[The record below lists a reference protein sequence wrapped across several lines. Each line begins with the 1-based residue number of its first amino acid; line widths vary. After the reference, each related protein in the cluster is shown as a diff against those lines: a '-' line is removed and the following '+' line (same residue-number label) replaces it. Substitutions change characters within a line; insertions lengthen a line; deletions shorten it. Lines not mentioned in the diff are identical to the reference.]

1 MERTRFEQAKE
12 IVLRYY
18 ETNGYSEA
26 RQKQICHSLEV
37 IVRLIVELS
46 IDFNEDAI
54 ETMVAHKQWRYAQES
69 DLRHVGAMLLMAME
83 SGTTDSRNIWH
94 GKPVR
99 SLESVVFSETLDG
112 YLSQLRRMG
121 RAKSTIDF
129 EDSANRGLLLYLE
142 SIGVSSFERI
152 TAGHLEGYL
161 MMRLPTVAKSTGQA
175 IVYRL
180 RHFFKYLSMEK
191 AVDASLCV
199 ALAVR
204 IEVPVPIVTTLTEGQ
219 EGTLNDAR
227 KPVTA
232 KEARSRAVTL
242 LCLRLG
248 LRRSDAHKLRFCELD
263 WKEGVLSIVQQKT
276 RKPLTL
282 PLPDDV
288 GYAIADYVVNHR
300 PKVDSDLVFL
310 SLRAPYHKGFQSAT
324 DIKQAKQTCGGHDA
338 WEGRYHILRRT
349 CATRLLREGASMLT
363 IMGVLGQTTMDSL
376 DCYLGLDASSM
387 SLSPLVVEELGLPE
401 VLS

>member
-1 MERTRFEQAKE
+1 MDRTQFELAKE

-18 ETNGYSEA
+18 EENGYSED
-26 RQKQICHSLEV
+26 RICAIRLTLRV
-37 IVRLIVELS
+37 IAGLLDELN
-46 IDFNEDAI
+46 IEFDGGAI
-54 ETMVAHKQWRYAQES
+54 SRMVAHRQWSYVGEC
-69 DLRHVGAMLLMAME
+69 DLRHAGAMLLMAME
-83 SGTTDSRNIWH
+83 SGTTDTRLIRH
-94 GKPVR
+94 RRVPR
-99 SLESVVFSETLDG
+99 SLQSAEFSEVLEG

-129 EDSANRGLLLYLE
+129 ENRANKGLLLYLE
-142 SIGVSSFERI
+142 SIGVSNFERI

-161 MMRLPTVAKSTGQA
+161 MLRIPVFTKGTARAT
-175 IVYRL
+175 VYRL
-180 RHFFKYLSMEK
+180 QHFFRYLSLEK
-191 AVDASLCV
+191 VIDASLLR
-199 ALAVR
+199 ALD
-204 IEVPVPIVTTLTEGQ
+204 IKIKVPATVVTTLTEGQ
-219 EGTLNDAR
+219 ESILMDAQM
-227 KPVTA
+227 PTTA
-232 KEARSRAVTL
+232 REARSRAVTL

-248 LRRSDAHKLRFCELD
+248 LRVSDVYKLRFCELN

-300 PKVDSDLVFL
+300 PKVDLDLVFL

-338 WEGRYHILRRT
+338 WEGRYHVLRRT
-349 CATRLLREGASMLT
+349 CATRLLREGTSMLT
-363 IMGVLGQTTMDSL
+363 IMGVLGQTTMESL
-376 DCYLGLDASSM
+376 DCYLGLDVSSM
-387 SLSPLVVEELGLPE
+387 SLSPLVVEGLGLPE

>member
-1 MERTRFEQAKE
+1 MDRTRFEQAKE

-18 ETNGYSEA
+18 GENGYSDE
-26 RQKQICHSLEV
+26 RICAM
-37 IVRLIVELS
+37 RLTLRIIAGLLDELN
-46 IDFNEDAI
+46 IEFNRDAI
-54 ETMVAHKQWRYAQES
+54 TRMVAQRQWNYAQEC
-69 DLRHVGAMLLMAME
+69 DLRHAGAMLLMAME
-83 SGTTDSRNIWH
+83 SGTTDSRNIRH
-94 GKPVR
+94 RKPRR
-99 SLESVVFSETLDG
+99 SLQSAEFSEVLEG

-121 RAKSTIDF
+121 RARKTIDF
-129 EDSANRGLLLYLE
+129 EDFANRGLLLYLE
-142 SIGVSSFERI
+142 SIGIRNLGSI

-180 RHFFKYLSMEK
+180 RHFLRYLSLEK
-191 AVDASLCV
+191 VIEASLLR
-199 ALAVR
+199 ALD
-204 IEVPVPIVTTLTEGQ
+204 IKIKVPATVVTTLTEGQ
-219 EGTLNDAR
+219 EGILMDAR
-227 KPVTA
+227 MPTTA
-232 KEARSRAVTL
+232 GEARSRAVAL

-248 LRRSDAHKLRFCELD
+248 LRRSDVYKLRFCELD

-310 SLRAPYHKGFQSAT
+310 SLRAPYGNRLSSHT
-324 DIKQAKQTCGGHDA
+324 DIIQAKQTYGVDA
-338 WEGRYHILRRT
+338 WEGYYHVLRRT
-349 CATRLLREGASMLT
+349 CATRLLREGTSMLT
-363 IMGVLGQTTMDSL
+363 IMGVLGQTTMASL
-376 DCYLGLDASSM
+376 DCYLGLDTSSM
-387 SLSPLVVEELGLPE
+387 SLSPLVVEGLDLPE

>member
-1 MERTRFEQAKE
+1 MDRTRFEQAKE

-18 ETNGYSEA
+18 EENGYSEGRICA
-26 RQKQICHSLEV
+26 MRLTLRIIAGLLDELCIELDGDATTRMVGHRQWSYEEEC
-37 IVRLIVELS
+37 
-46 IDFNEDAI
+46 N
-54 ETMVAHKQWRYAQES
+54 
-69 DLRHVGAMLLMAME
+69 LRHVGAMLLMAME
-83 SGTTDSRNIWH
+83 SGTTDTRLIRH
-94 GKPVR
+94 RRVPR
-99 SLESVVFSETLDG
+99 ALESVEFSEVLDS
-112 YLSQLRRMG
+112 YLSKLRRMG

-129 EDSANRGLLLYLE
+129 EDYANRRLLLYLE
-142 SIGVSSFERI
+142 GIGIRSFECI
-152 TAGHLEGYL
+152 TADHLEGYL
-161 MMRLPTVAKSTGQA
+161 MLRIPTFAKSTGQA
-175 IVYRL
+175 IIYRL
-180 RHFFKYLSMEK
+180 RHFFEYLSMEK
-191 AVDASLCV
+191 GVDTSLSRV
-199 ALAVR
+199 FDVR
-204 IEVPVPIVTTLTEGQ
+204 IKVPATVATTLTEWQ
-219 EGTLNDAR
+219 ESLLIEAR
-227 KPVTA
+227 KPMTA

-248 LRRSDAHKLRFCELD
+248 LRRSDVYKLRLCELD

-310 SLRAPYHKGFQSAT
+310 SLCAPYGDRLTGSS
-324 DIKQAKQTCGGHDA
+324 DITRAKQACGDA
-338 WEGRYHILRRT
+338 WQGCYHILRRT
-349 CATRLLREGASMLT
+349 CATRLLREGTSMLT
-363 IMGVLGQTTMDSL
+363 IMGVLGQTTMKSL